1 MTTEPVGCVGPAQAD
16 PSRLHHLHAM
26 QPACLFHPLCWNNM
40 RNNASDNDWLGVDRP
55 VQYLAQPFQTP
66 AIVNSLPWWLSLFL
80 KQSFTFSLVFDIG
93 NIAVEPFCTCANILK
108 EDAAGIFLK
117 DFDTGRV
124 NTIQECDKVGFARI
138 SELTQWISHQ
148 LPSGK
153 QQDFDFF

>member
-1 MTTEPVGCVGPAQAD
+1 MIGLVLVVLCNIL
-16 PSRLHHLHAM
+16 RNRFKHL
-26 QPACLFHPLCWNNM
+26 LSST
-40 RNNASDNDWLGVDRP
+40 ASPGGYP
-55 VQYLAQPFQTP
+55 Q
-66 AIVNSLPWWLSLFL
+66 SLFL

-153 QQDFDFF
+153 QKDLLTFFL